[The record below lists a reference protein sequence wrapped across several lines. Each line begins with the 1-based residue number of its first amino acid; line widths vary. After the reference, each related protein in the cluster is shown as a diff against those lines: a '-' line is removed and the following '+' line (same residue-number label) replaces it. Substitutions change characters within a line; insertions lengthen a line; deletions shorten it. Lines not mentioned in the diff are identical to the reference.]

1 MVLSPMNK
9 KLQAE
14 HYCWEGDNTGQI
26 NSLKGYLLK
35 QRKKKKKYIYIYIYI
50 IILLFVKGIMISVY
64 I

>member
-35 QRKKKKKYIYIYIYI
+35 QRKYIYI